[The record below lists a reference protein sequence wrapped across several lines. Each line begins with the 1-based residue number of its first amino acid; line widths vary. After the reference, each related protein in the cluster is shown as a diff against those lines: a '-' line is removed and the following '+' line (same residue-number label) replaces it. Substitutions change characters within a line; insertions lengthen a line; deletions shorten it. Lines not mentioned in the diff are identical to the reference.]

1 MEERPT
7 YDINSLPVEIVAEIL
22 DRLEDVDYVR
32 AIETKLFHDAKNET
46 MHFHRVDESIKRK
59 LRQKRQEETKQT
71 VNEVLQSVGGMFAGH
86 PMENM
91 FANIMGNSMFA
102 NFITDAMDKLQ
113 DRIDKDKPT
122 PSPDE
127 LVGLMGNVSELT
139 EHLFGNNQPTPSPDE
154 LMGLADDVSELKEH
168 LFGNNN
174 NLPAELTEPTEPTPE
189 TE

>member
-1 MEERPT
+1 MGERPT

-46 MHFHRVDESIKRK
+46 MHVHRVDESIKRK

-91 FANIMGNSMFA
+91 FANFMGNAMFKH
-102 NFITDAMDKLQ
+102 FITDAMDKIH
-113 DRIDKDKPT
+113 DRIDENKPM
-122 PSPDE
+122 PNPDE
-127 LVGLMGNVSELT
+127 LVGNVIEL
-139 EHLFGNNQPTPSPDE
+139 SD
-154 LMGLADDVSELKEH
+154 H

-174 NLPAELTEPTEPTPE
+174 NLPVAEPAPEPTEPKE
-189 TE
+189 TETESEPPTEPQTE